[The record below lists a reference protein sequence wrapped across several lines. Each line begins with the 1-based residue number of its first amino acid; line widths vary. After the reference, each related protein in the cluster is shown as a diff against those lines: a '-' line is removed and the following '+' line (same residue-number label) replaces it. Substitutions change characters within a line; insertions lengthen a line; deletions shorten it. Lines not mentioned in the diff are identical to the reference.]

1 MALAY
6 LTEGSTTLAAA
17 AWSDATGFAAGAT
30 LIIDALGSQNIQT
43 AVDWSGIA
51 AISYLSVSSNF
62 SGNIGTATSPLKFE
76 ATTGFYND
84 ASGGSVFFESKSTD
98 GDPDATTLLAHTGA
112 GTTNVVGG
120 TVTQVQQSM
129 GFVNVGQSAIV
140 TTVRQSGGSS
150 FYDTNGT
157 AITNLYLMGG
167 SCYVKRG
174 VTNYYIYGGQF
185 IYEVIANVTTGFIGP
200 NGNVDHRGGDI
211 ATLEVG
217 GSFTV
222 YNLRRSCTVG
232 STALTSW
239 AGASIQR
246 ITRGNV
252 LATFSNETK
261 IAGGPSTSASG
272 SGDS

>member
-6 LTEGSTTLAAA
+6 LTEGSTTLAAG

-30 LIIDALGSQNIQT
+30 LIIDALGAQNIQT
-43 AVDWSGIA
+43 DVDWSGIA
-51 AISYLSVSSNF
+51 AISYLSVSNNF
-62 SGNIGTATSPLKFE
+62 SGNIGSATSPLKFE

-84 ASGGSVFFESKSTD
+84 ASGGNVFFESKSTD

-167 SCYVKRG
+167 TCYVKRG

-185 IYEVIANVTTGFIGP
+185 IYEVIATVTSGFVGP

-211 ATLEVG
+211 TAIEVG

-222 YNLRRSCTVG
+222 YNLRRSATIA
-232 STALTSW
+232 ALTSW
-239 AGASIQR
+239 AGANIQR
-246 ITRGNV
+246 ITRSNV
-252 LATFSNETK
+252 AMAVTAETK
-261 IAGGPSTSASG
+261 IAGGPSTAAGTPGTG
-272 SGDS
+272 S